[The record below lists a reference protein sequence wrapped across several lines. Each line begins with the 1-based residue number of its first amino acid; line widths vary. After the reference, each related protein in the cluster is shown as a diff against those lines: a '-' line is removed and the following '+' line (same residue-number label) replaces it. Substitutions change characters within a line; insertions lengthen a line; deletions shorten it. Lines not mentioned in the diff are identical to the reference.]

1 MIHGILQFT
10 LSIAFRY
17 VLHRNKSRDIRCRES
32 FPRTT
37 EKSATKLN
45 RGGHP
50 PTTNVRPRGKRR
62 KNAREKEKQRC
73 LTPSRGEA
81 RTEDNLPPAPRPR
94 KKGGNVWDSDREGL
108 GWPPREL
115 ALLLALPRHQPTT
128 IPPFLRRARDRKEEN
143 RVENK
148 AQASQAPCLR
158 QKGGIEGDDDR
169 EGRGWPPRELA
180 LRFVLPEHQ
189 STTIPPFLRKARGHE
204 EEGKRTTREKGIYQ
218 PWLPAH
224 KGRRLQTE
232 NKLPQPR
239 AFKQKGGTAGDDDRE
254 GLGWPPWEL
263 SLLFVLPEHQSTTI
277 PPFLRKARGRKK
289 GRKQHERKR
298 ERYQTRPPAHRGRL
312 KQGTSFPAPVPSQK
326 GGELQG
332 TAIEKD

>member
-148 AQASQAPCLR
+148 AQT
-158 QKGGIEGDDDR
+158 KHK
-169 EGRGWPPRELA
+169 PP
-180 LRFVLPEHQ
+180 
-189 STTIPPFLRKARGHE
+189 K
-204 EEGKRTTREKGIYQ
+204 
-218 PWLPAH
+218 
-224 KGRRLQTE
+224 
-232 NKLPQPR
+232 PR
-239 AFKQKGGTAGDDDRE
+239 AFG
-254 GLGWPPWEL
+254 
-263 SLLFVLPEHQSTTI
+263 
-277 PPFLRKARGRKK
+277 
-289 GRKQHERKR
+289 KR
-298 ERYQTRPPAHRGRL
+298 
-312 KQGTSFPAPVPSQK
+312 
-326 GGELQG
+326 GELKG
-332 TAIEKD
+332 TTIEKD